1 MLLTAILPWKR
12 EARGSAAYGEALAL
26 ERREEE
32 GETILFE
39 MDLHVPC
46 RVVGMT
52 TGGST
57 WKGETSTLSISSF
70 GAHLLLPPDVE
81 LEGDITLSFKVPP
94 PLASLFP
101 KIKFRAKAQ
110 VKPSGAA
117 EPSMSSQGR
126 KVVYIVFAEPLHF
139 SLKGSKSRA

>member
-1 MLLTAILPWKR
+1 MLLTAILPWKKRAR
-12 EARGSAAYGEALAL
+12 ENAAYGEALAI
-26 ERREEE
+26 EKREEE
-32 GETILFE
+32 GDTVLFE

-46 RVVGMT
+46 RVVGIT
-52 TGGST
+52 KDGFS

-101 KIKFRAKAQ
+101 KIKFRAKAEI
-110 VKPSGAA
+110 KPSGAA
-117 EPSMSSQGR
+117 EPGMSSKGKR
-126 KVVYIVFAEPLHF
+126 VVYIVFAAPLHF
-139 SLKGSKSRA
+139 NLKGATSRA